1 MGKPTIFHKIANKEA
16 PAYIIAEDDNHL
28 AFLDIFP
35 SHYAQTVV
43 IPKAYTTSRFSEA
56 NQEIMQSTVTF
67 AQKVAKQLEHK
78 LEGVLRVQV
87 VIEGFEIDYFHI
99 KLIPA
104 YTIPDD
110 AVHHSG
116 AKAADTDL
124 QTLQEKLRQ

>member
-1 MGKPTIFHKIANKEA
+1 MSEETIFHKIAKKQA
-16 PAYIIAEDDNHL
+16 PAYIIAEDDKHL

-43 IPKAYTTSRFSEA
+43 IPKTYATSRFSEV
-56 NQEIMQSTVTF
+56 NRELMQSTIIF
-67 AQKVAKQLEHK
+67 AQKVAKQMENK
-78 LEGVLRVQV
+78 LEDILRVQV

-104 YTIPDD
+104 FELPAD

-116 AKAADTDL
+116 DKASEEELQSL
-124 QTLQEKLRQ
+124 QTKLT